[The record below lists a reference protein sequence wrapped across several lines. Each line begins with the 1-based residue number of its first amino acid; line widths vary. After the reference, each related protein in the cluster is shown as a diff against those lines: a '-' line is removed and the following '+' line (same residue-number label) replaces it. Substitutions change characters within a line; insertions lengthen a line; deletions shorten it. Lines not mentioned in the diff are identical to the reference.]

1 MTSPLFH
8 VTSSNN
14 HIACYVSFDC
24 LVLYSNFNNDVSIN
38 DDVTTTYDVTTSPGQ
53 LQARFYYG
61 SGERGE
67 LLYEE
72 KEFYKEA
79 IGYYNNALDTLR
91 KPLVEIEMEMEIEIE
106 IEIMIVTRATVI

>member
-1 MTSPLFH
+1 MRIS
-8 VTSSNN
+8 
-14 HIACYVSFDC
+14 
-24 LVLYSNFNNDVSIN
+24 
-38 DDVTTTYDVTTSPGQ
+38 GQ

-91 KPLVEIEMEMEIEIE
+91 KPSVLYILNDNYEKI
-106 IEIMIVTRATVI
+106 